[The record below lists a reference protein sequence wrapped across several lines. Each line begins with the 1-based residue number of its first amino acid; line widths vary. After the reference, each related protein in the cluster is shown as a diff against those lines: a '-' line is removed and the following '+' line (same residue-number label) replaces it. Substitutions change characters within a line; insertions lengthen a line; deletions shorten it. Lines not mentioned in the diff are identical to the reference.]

1 MLLMLLDYIPAGYD
15 YMRLY
20 ATQLYLRELS
30 YQLSEQLSLFLVIFF
45 SDYYFL
51 SKKFVLFPKNVFVC
65 IVIYIKV
72 VSLTVHNTVFSIL
85 IFYIWHT
92 NKILVK

>member
-1 MLLMLLDYIPAGYD
+1 MVLMLLDYIPAGYD

-20 ATQLYLRELS
+20 ATQLFLRELS

-45 SDYYFL
+45 FRL
-51 SKKFVLFPKNVFVC
+51 LFFIQKICFISKKCVC
-65 IVIYIKV
+65 LYCHIYIKV
-72 VSLTVHNTVFSIL
+72 VSLTAHNTVFSIL

-92 NKILVK
+92 NKI